1 MDGTSSR
8 MRALLVLSVSL
19 FLGLTLWFCSNV
31 VSSQLVST
39 FDASGLDQFLLS
51 VGLTGGFVV
60 GCLAYAFLNVSDVYD
75 ARSVFVASAL
85 AGGLAN
91 GIAASGWSLG
101 VVVWFRVLTGFFLA
115 GVYPVGMKL
124 AASWF
129 LEDRGFALGVM
140 VGALTL
146 GSGLPYVLGALGAPS
161 WRVTLLASSGMA
173 VVAGLL
179 VWRFFR
185 EGPHGAGAARFDV
198 GKVVEILG
206 DGAQRLAFLGYFGHM
221 WELYAMW
228 VWVPVFLR
236 ESYLGAFPGSDP
248 VMFVSAGAF
257 LVFMVG
263 AVTTALGGRIAD
275 SWGRTMFTGV
285 VLALSGLGSL
295 VIGLVIDYPYV
306 ALAVAVVW
314 GALVIPDS
322 PQYSSMV
329 SELAEA
335 GYVGTALTLQM
346 ALGFLLTIFSI
357 RVVPWFVGHVGWKYG
372 FTILGLGPLAGI
384 VSIYLLRRHPSASRI
399 AGGRR

>member
-1 MDGTSSR
+1 VDGGGSR
-8 MRALLVLSVSL
+8 GRALLVLSVSL

-31 VSSQLVST
+31 VASQLVSA
-39 FDASGLDQFLLS
+39 FDASGSGQVLLG
-51 VGLTGGFVV
+51 VGLTGGFVA
-60 GCLAYAFLNVSDVYD
+60 GCLVYAFLNVSDVYD
-75 ARSVFVASAL
+75 ARSVFVVSAL

-101 VVVWFRVLTGFFLA
+101 VVIWFRVLTGFFLA

-146 GSGLPYVLGALGAPS
+146 GSGLPYVLGVLGIPG

-173 VVAGLL
+173 ALGGLL
-179 VWRFFR
+179 VWVFFR
-185 EGPHGAGAARFDV
+185 EGPHGAGAAHFDV
-198 GKVVEILG
+198 GKVLDILG
-206 DGAQRLAFLGYFGHM
+206 NGAQRLAFLGYFGHM

-236 ESYLGAFPGSDP
+236 ESYLEAFPMSDP
-248 VMFVSAGAF
+248 VMFVSIGAF
-257 LVFMVG
+257 LVFLVG
-263 AVTTALGGRIAD
+263 ALATALGGRIAD
-275 SWGRTMFTGV
+275 SWGRTAFTGV
-285 VLALSGLGSL
+285 ILALSGLGSL
-295 VIGLVIDYPYV
+295 VIGLFYDHPFV
-306 ALAVAVVW
+306 ALVIAVAW

-329 SELAEA
+329 SELAET

-346 ALGFLLTIFSI
+346 AMGFLLTIFSI
-357 RVVPWFVGHVGWKYG
+357 RVVPWFVGMVGWRYG
-372 FTILGLGPLAGI
+372 FTILGVGPLVGI
-384 VSIYLLRRHPSASRI
+384 VSVYLLRGHPDSMKI

>member
-1 MDGTSSR
+1 MDGMSSKGS
-8 MRALLVLSVSL
+8 ALLVLSASL
-19 FLGLTLWFCSNV
+19 FLALTLWFCSNAV
-31 VSSQLVST
+31 VSQLVSV
-39 FDASGLDQFLLS
+39 FDASGTAQALLG

-60 GCLAYAFLNVSDVYD
+60 GCLVYAFLNVADVYD
-75 ARSVFVASAL
+75 ARKVFVVSAL

-91 GIAASGWSLG
+91 GVAALGWSLG
-101 VVVWFRVLTGFFLA
+101 VVILFRVLTGFFLA

-124 AASWF
+124 AAAWF

-146 GSGLPYVLGALGAPS
+146 GSGLPYLLGVLGLPG
-161 WRVTLLASSGMA
+161 WRVTLLASSGLA
-173 VVAGLL
+173 VLGGLL
-179 VWRFFR
+179 VWGFFR
-185 EGPHGAGAARFDV
+185 EGPHRAGAASFEA

-248 VMFVSAGAF
+248 VMFVSVGAF
-257 LVFMVG
+257 LVFLFG
-263 AVTTALGGRIAD
+263 AVATGVGGRVAD
-275 SWGRTMFTGV
+275 RWGRTAFTGV
-285 VLALSGLGSL
+285 VLGLSGLGSL
-295 VIGLVIDYPYV
+295 MIGLFFDYPYV
-306 ALAVAVVW
+306 ALAVAVAW
-314 GALVIPDS
+314 GVVVIPDS

-357 RVVPWFVGHVGWKYG
+357 RVVPWFVGLVGWRYG
-372 FTILGLGPLAGI
+372 FTILGVGPLVGI
-384 VSIYLLRRHPSASRI
+384 VSMYLLRGHPGSVRI

>member
-1 MDGTSSR
+1 M
-8 MRALLVLSVSL
+8 SVSL
-19 FLGLTLWFCSNV
+19 FLALTLWFCSNV
-31 VSSQLVST
+31 VTSQLVSVFEAST
-39 FDASGLDQFLLS
+39 FGRDLLS
-51 VGLTGGFVV
+51 VGLTGGFVI
-60 GCLAYAFLNVSDVYD
+60 GCLVYAFLNVADVYG
-75 ARSVFVASAL
+75 ARNVFLTSAL

-91 GIAASGWSLG
+91 GVAALGWSLWG
-101 VVVWFRVLTGFFLA
+101 VVVFRVLTGFFLA
-115 GVYPVGMKL
+115 GVYPVGLKL
-124 AASWF
+124 ASSWF

-146 GSGLPYVLGALGAPS
+146 GSGLPYLLGVVGIPG

-173 VVAGLL
+173 ALGGLL
-179 VWRFFR
+179 VGGLFR
-185 EGPHGAGAARFDV
+185 EGPHGAGAASFEV

-248 VMFVSAGAF
+248 MMFVSVGAF
-257 LVFMVG
+257 LVFRFG
-263 AVTTALGGRIAD
+263 AVATGVSGRVAD
-275 SWGRTMFTGV
+275 MWGRTAFTGV
-285 VLALSGLGSL
+285 VLGLSGLGSL
-295 VIGLVIDYPYV
+295 VIGLFFDYPYV
-306 ALAVAVVW
+306 ALAVAVAW
-314 GALVIPDS
+314 GVVVIPDS

-357 RVVPWFVGHVGWKYG
+357 RVVPWFVGLVEWRYG
-372 FTILGLGPLAGI
+372 FTILGVGPLVGI
-384 VSIYLLRRHPSASRI
+384 VSMILLRGHPDSVKI

>member
-1 MDGTSSR
+1 MDSIGSR
-8 MRALLVLSVSL
+8 GRALLVLSISL
-19 FLGLTLWFCSNV
+19 FLALTLWFSSNV
-31 VSSQLVST
+31 VASQLISV
-39 FDASGLDQFLLS
+39 FEASESGRAMLS

-60 GCLAYAFLNVSDVYD
+60 GCLVYAFLNVADVYD
-75 ARSVFVASAL
+75 AKSVFVASAL
-85 AGGLAN
+85 TGGLAN
-91 GIAASGWSLG
+91 GGASFGCSLG
-101 VVVWFRVLTGFFLA
+101 VVILFRILTGFFLA

-146 GSGLPYVLGALGAPS
+146 GSGLPYLLGVLGVPG

-173 VVAGLL
+173 ALGGLL
-179 VWRFFR
+179 VWGFFR
-185 EGPHGAGAARFDV
+185 EGPHGAGAASFDV

-206 DGAQRLAFLGYFGHM
+206 NGAQRLAFLGYFGHM

-248 VMFVSAGAF
+248 LIFVSIGAF
-257 LVFMVG
+257 LVFLVG
-263 AVTTALGGRIAD
+263 AATTGLGGRVAD
-275 SWGRTMFTGV
+275 SWGRTVFTGIILV
-285 VLALSGLGSL
+285 LSGLGSL
-295 VIGLVIDYPYV
+295 VIGLFFDYPNA
-306 ALAVAVVW
+306 ALVVAVAW
-314 GALVIPDS
+314 GAFVIPDS

-346 ALGFLLTIFSI
+346 ALGFLLTILSI
-357 RVVPWFVGHVGWKYG
+357 RVVPWFVGMVGWRYG
-372 FTILGLGPLAGI
+372 FTILGVGPIVGI
-384 VSIYLLRRHPSASRI
+384 VSMYLLRGHPNSVRI

>member
-1 MDGTSSR
+1 MGSR
-8 MRALLVLSVSL
+8 GSALLVLSVSL

-31 VSSQLVST
+31 VVSQLVSV
-39 FDASGLDQFLLS
+39 FDASGFGRALLG

-60 GCLAYAFLNVSDVYD
+60 GCLVYAFLNVADVYD
-75 ARSVFVASAL
+75 ARGVFVVSAL

-91 GIAASGWSLG
+91 GVAALGWSLG
-101 VVVWFRVLTGFFLA
+101 VVVVFRVLTGFFLA

-146 GSGLPYVLGALGAPS
+146 GSGLPYLLGVMGLPG

-173 VVAGLL
+173 ALGGML

-185 EGPHGAGAARFDV
+185 EGPYGAGAARFEV
-198 GKVVEILG
+198 GKLTEILG
-206 DGAQRLAFLGYFGHM
+206 DGAQRLVFLGYFGHM

-236 ESYLGAFPGSDP
+236 ESFLGAFPGSDP
-248 VMFVSAGAF
+248 VLFVSVGAF
-257 LVFMVG
+257 LVFLFG
-263 AVTTALGGRIAD
+263 AVATGLGGRIAD
-275 SWGRTMFTGV
+275 RWGRTAFTGV
-285 VLALSGLGSL
+285 ILALSGLGSL
-295 VIGLVIDYPYV
+295 VIGLFFDYPYV
-306 ALAVAVVW
+306 ALAVAVAW
-314 GALVIPDS
+314 GVVVIPDS

-357 RVVPWFVGHVGWKYG
+357 GVVPWFVGLVGWRYG
-372 FTILGLGPLAGI
+372 FMILAVGPLGGI
-384 VSIYLLRRHPSASRI
+384 VSMYLLRRHPDSVRI

>member
-1 MDGTSSR
+1 MGSR
-8 MRALLVLSVSL
+8 GRALLVLSVSL
-19 FLGLTLWFCSNV
+19 FLGLTLWFSSNV
-31 VSSQLVST
+31 VASQLASV
-39 FDASGLDQFLLS
+39 FDASESGRALLG

-60 GCLAYAFLNVSDVYD
+60 GCLVYAFLNLADVYD
-75 ARSVFVASAL
+75 ARGVFVVSAL

-91 GIAASGWSLG
+91 GVAALGWSLG
-101 VVVWFRVLTGFFLA
+101 VVVVFRVLTGFFLA

-129 LEDRGFALGVM
+129 REDLGFALGVM

-146 GSGLPYVLGALGAPS
+146 GSGLPYLLGVLGSPG
-161 WRVTLLASSGMA
+161 WRVALLASSGLA
-173 VVAGLL
+173 VLGGLL

-185 EGPHGAGAARFDV
+185 EGPHGAGAARFEV
-198 GKVVEILG
+198 GKLAEILG

-236 ESYLGAFPGSDP
+236 ESYLGAYPGSDP
-248 VMFVSAGAF
+248 VLFVSVGAF
-257 LVFMVG
+257 LVFLLG
-263 AVTTALGGRIAD
+263 AVATGLGGRVAD
-275 SWGRTMFTGV
+275 RWGRTAFTGV
-285 VLALSGLGSL
+285 VLGLSGLGSL
-295 VIGLVIDYPYV
+295 VIGLFFDYPYV
-306 ALAVAVVW
+306 ALGVAVAWGVV
-314 GALVIPDS
+314 VIPDS

-346 ALGFLLTIFSI
+346 ALGFLLTVFSI
-357 RVVPWFVGHVGWKYG
+357 RVVPWFVGLVGWRYG
-372 FTILGLGPLAGI
+372 FAILGVGPLVGI
-384 VSIYLLRRHPSASRI
+384 VSMILLRGHPDSVRI

>member
-1 MDGTSSR
+1 
-8 MRALLVLSVSL
+8 LSVSL
-19 FLGLTLWFCSNV
+19 FLALTLWFCSNV
-31 VSSQLVST
+31 VASQLISD
-39 FDASGLDQFLLS
+39 FEASAFGRALLS

-60 GCLAYAFLNVSDVYD
+60 GCLVYAFLNVSDVYD
-75 ARSVFVASAL
+75 ARNVFVASVL

-91 GIAASGWSLG
+91 GVAAFGWSLG
-101 VVVWFRVLTGFFLA
+101 VVVVFRVLTGFFLA

-146 GSGLPYVLGALGAPS
+146 GSGLPYLLVILGVPG

-173 VVAGLL
+173 VLGGLL
-179 VWRFFR
+179 VWELFR
-185 EGPHGAGAARFDV
+185 EGPHGARAASFDV

-236 ESYLGAFPGSDP
+236 ESYLGTYPGSDP
-248 VMFVSAGAF
+248 MLFVSVGVF
-257 LVFMVG
+257 LVFLFG
-263 AVTTALGGRIAD
+263 AVATGLGGRIAD
-275 SWGRTMFTGV
+275 SWGRTAFTGIILV
-285 VLALSGLGSL
+285 LSGLVSL
-295 VIGLVIDYPYV
+295 VIGLFLDSPYV
-306 ALAVAVVW
+306 ALVIAVAW
-314 GALVIPDS
+314 GTLVIPDS

-335 GYVGTALTLQM
+335 EYVGTALTLQM

-357 RVVPWFVGHVGWKYG
+357 RVVPWFVGLAGWRYG
-372 FTILGLGPLAGI
+372 FTILGIGPLFGI
-384 VSIYLLRRHPSASRI
+384 VSMYLLRRHPNSVRI
-399 AGGRR
+399 AGGKR

>member
-1 MDGTSSR
+1 M
-8 MRALLVLSVSL
+8 SVSL
-19 FLGLTLWFCSNV
+19 FLGLTLWFSSNV
-31 VSSQLVST
+31 VASQLVSV
-39 FDASGLDQFLLS
+39 FDASGSGRALLG
-51 VGLTGGFVV
+51 VGLTAGFVV
-60 GCLAYAFLNVSDVYD
+60 GCLVYAFLNVADVYD
-75 ARSVFVASAL
+75 ARGVFVASAL

-91 GIAASGWSLG
+91 GVAALGWSLG
-101 VVVWFRVLTGFFLA
+101 VVIVFRVLTGFFLA

-129 LEDRGFALGVM
+129 REDRGFALGVM

-146 GSGLPYVLGALGAPS
+146 GSGLPYLLGVLGFPG
-161 WRVTLLASSGMA
+161 WRVALLASSGLA
-173 VVAGLL
+173 ALGGVL

-185 EGPHGAGAARFDV
+185 EGPYVAEAARFEL
-198 GKVVEILG
+198 GKLVEILG

-236 ESYLGAFPGSDP
+236 ESYLGSYPGSDP
-248 VMFVSAGAF
+248 MLFVYVGAF
-257 LVFMVG
+257 LVFLLG
-263 AVTTALGGRIAD
+263 AVATGLGGRVAD
-275 SWGRTMFTGV
+275 RWGRTAFTGV
-285 VLALSGLGSL
+285 VLGLSGLGSL
-295 VIGLVIDYPYV
+295 VIGLFFDYPYA
-306 ALAVAVVW
+306 ALGVAVAWGVV
-314 GALVIPDS
+314 VIPDS

-357 RVVPWFVGHVGWKYG
+357 RVVPWFVGLVGWRYG
-372 FTILGLGPLAGI
+372 FTILSVGPLLGI
-384 VSIYLLRRHPSASRI
+384 ASMYLLRGHPGSVRI

>member
-1 MDGTSSR
+1 MGSR
-8 MRALLVLSVSL
+8 GSALLVLSVSL

-31 VSSQLVST
+31 VVSQLVSV
-39 FDASGLDQFLLS
+39 FDASGFGRALLG

-60 GCLAYAFLNVSDVYD
+60 GCLVYAFLNVADVYD
-75 ARSVFVASAL
+75 ARGVFVVSAL

-91 GIAASGWSLG
+91 GVAALGWSLG
-101 VVVWFRVLTGFFLA
+101 VVVVFRVLTGFFLA

-146 GSGLPYVLGALGAPS
+146 GSGLPYLLGVMGLPG
-161 WRVTLLASSGMA
+161 WRVTLLASSGLA
-173 VVAGLL
+173 ALGGLL
-179 VWRFFR
+179 VWGFFR
-185 EGPHGAGAARFDV
+185 EGPYGVGAARFEV
-198 GKVVEILG
+198 GKFTEILG
-206 DGAQRLAFLGYFGHM
+206 NGAQRLAFLGYFGHM

-236 ESYLGAFPGSDP
+236 ESYLGAFPGSDS
-248 VMFVSAGAF
+248 MLFVSMGAF
-257 LVFMVG
+257 LVFLFG
-263 AVTTALGGRIAD
+263 AVATGLGGRVAD
-275 SWGRTMFTGV
+275 RWGRTAFTGV
-285 VLALSGLGSL
+285 ILALSGLGSL
-295 VIGLVIDYPYV
+295 VIGLFFDYPFV
-306 ALAVAVVW
+306 ALAVAVAW

-357 RVVPWFVGHVGWKYG
+357 RVVPWFVGLVGWRYG
-372 FTILGLGPLAGI
+372 FTILGVGPLVGI
-384 VSIYLLRRHPSASRI
+384 ISMYLLRRHPGSVRI

>member
-1 MDGTSSR
+1 
-8 MRALLVLSVSL
+8 
-19 FLGLTLWFCSNV
+19 
-31 VSSQLVST
+31 
-39 FDASGLDQFLLS
+39 

-60 GCLAYAFLNVSDVYD
+60 GCLVYAFLNVADVYD
-75 ARSVFVASAL
+75 ARGVFVVSAL

-91 GIAASGWSLG
+91 GVAASGWSLG
-101 VVVWFRVLTGFFLA
+101 VVILFRVLTGFFLA

-146 GSGLPYVLGALGAPS
+146 GSGLPYLLGMLGLPG
-161 WRVTLLASSGMA
+161 WRVTLLASSGLA
-173 VVAGLL
+173 ALGGLL
-179 VWRFFR
+179 VWGFFR
-185 EGPHGAGAARFDV
+185 EGPYGVGAARFEV
-198 GKVVEILG
+198 GKFTEILG
-206 DGAQRLAFLGYFGHM
+206 NGAQRLAFLGYFGHM

-236 ESYLGAFPGSDP
+236 ESYLGAFPGSDS
-248 VMFVSAGAF
+248 MLFVSMGAF
-257 LVFMVG
+257 LVFLFG
-263 AVTTALGGRIAD
+263 AVATGLGGRVAD
-275 SWGRTMFTGV
+275 RWGRTAFTGV
-285 VLALSGLGSL
+285 ILALSGLGSL
-295 VIGLVIDYPYV
+295 VIGLFFDYPFV
-306 ALAVAVVW
+306 ALAVAVAW

-357 RVVPWFVGHVGWKYG
+357 RVVPWFVGLVGWRFG
-372 FTILGLGPLAGI
+372 FTILGVGPLVGI
-384 VSIYLLRRHPSASRI
+384 VSMYLLRRHPDSARI

>member
-1 MDGTSSR
+1 M
-8 MRALLVLSVSL
+8 

-31 VSSQLVST
+31 VVSQLVSF
-39 FDASGLDQFLLS
+39 FDASGSGGDLLS

-60 GCLAYAFLNVSDVYD
+60 GCLVYAFLNVADVYD
-75 ARSVFVASAL
+75 ARGVFVVSVL

-91 GIAASGWSLG
+91 GVAALGWSLG
-101 VVVWFRVLTGFFLA
+101 VVVWFRFLTGIFLA

-146 GSGLPYVLGALGAPS
+146 GSGLPYLLGVMGLPS
-161 WRVTLLASSGMA
+161 WRVMLLVSSGLA
-173 VVAGLL
+173 VLGGLL
-179 VWRFFR
+179 VWRFFQ
-185 EGPHGAGAARFDV
+185 EGPHGAGAARFEV
-198 GKVVEILG
+198 GKMVEILG

-236 ESYLGAFPGSDP
+236 ESYIEAFPWSDPMLFVSMGAFM
-248 VMFVSAGAF
+248 VFLFGAIAT
-257 LVFMVG
+257 G
-263 AVTTALGGRIAD
+263 LGGRVAD
-275 SWGRTMFTGV
+275 SWGRTAFTGV
-285 VLALSGLGSL
+285 ILALSGLGSL
-295 VIGLVIDYPYV
+295 VIGLLFDYPFV
-306 ALAVAVVW
+306 ALAIAVAW

-335 GYVGTALTLQM
+335 EYVGTALTLQM

-357 RVVPWFVGHVGWKYG
+357 RVVPWFVGLVGWRYG
-372 FTILGLGPLAGI
+372 FTILGVGPLVGI
-384 VSIYLLRRHPSASRI
+384 VSMYLLRRHPDSVRI
-399 AGGRR
+399 ARGRR

>member
-1 MDGTSSR
+1 M
-8 MRALLVLSVSL
+8 SVSL
-19 FLGLTLWFCSNV
+19 FLGLTLWFSSNV
-31 VSSQLVST
+31 VASQLASV
-39 FDASGLDQFLLS
+39 FDASGSGQALLG

-60 GCLAYAFLNVSDVYD
+60 GCLVYAFLNVADVYD

-91 GIAASGWSLG
+91 GVAASGRSLEM
-101 VVVWFRVLTGFFLA
+101 VIVFRVLTGFFLA

-146 GSGLPYVLGALGAPS
+146 GSGLPYLLGVLGFPG
-161 WRVTLLASSGMA
+161 WRVALMASSGLA
-173 VVAGLL
+173 VAGGLL

-185 EGPHGAGAARFDV
+185 EGPYGAGAARFDV
-198 GKVVEILG
+198 GKLVEILG

-248 VMFVSAGAF
+248 MLFVSVGAF
-257 LVFMVG
+257 LVFLFG
-263 AVTTALGGRIAD
+263 AVATGLGGRVAD
-275 SWGRTMFTGV
+275 MWGRTAFTGV
-285 VLALSGLGSL
+285 ILGLSGLGSL
-295 VIGLVIDYPYV
+295 VIGLFFDYPYV
-306 ALAVAVVW
+306 ALVVAVAW

-329 SELAEA
+329 SELAEV

-357 RVVPWFVGHVGWKYG
+357 RVVPWFVGLVGWRYG
-372 FTILGLGPLAGI
+372 FMILGVGPLVGI
-384 VSIYLLRRHPSASRI
+384 VSMYLLRGHPGSVRI

>member
-1 MDGTSSR
+1 VDGASSR
-8 MRALLVLSVSL
+8 ARALLVLSVSL

-31 VSSQLVST
+31 VASQLTSF
-39 FDASGLDQFLLS
+39 FDASKSGQALLG

-60 GCLAYAFLNVSDVYD
+60 GCLFYAFLNVSDVYD
-75 ARSVFVASAL
+75 ARSVFVVSAL

-91 GIAASGWSLG
+91 GVAASGWSLG
-101 VVVWFRVLTGFFLA
+101 VVVWFRILTGFFLA

-146 GSGLPYVLGALGAPS
+146 GSGLPYMMGVLGNPS

-173 VVAGLL
+173 VLGGLL

-198 GKVVEILG
+198 GKVLDILG

-236 ESYLGAFPGSDP
+236 ESYMGAYPGSDP
-248 VMFVSAGAF
+248 ILFVSAGAF
-257 LVFMVG
+257 LVFLVG
-263 AVTTALGGRIAD
+263 ALTTGLGGRVAD
-275 SWGRTMFTGV
+275 SWGRTAFTGV
-285 VLALSGLGSL
+285 ILALSGLGSL
-295 VIGLVIDYPYV
+295 VIGLFFDYPFV

-357 RVVPWFVGHVGWKYG
+357 RVVPWFVGLVGWRYG
-372 FTILGLGPLAGI
+372 FSILGVGPLVGI
-384 VSIYLLRRHPSASRI
+384 ISMYLLRSHPSASRI

>member
-1 MDGTSSR
+1 MDGVGSR
-8 MRALLVLSVSL
+8 VWALLVLSVSL
-19 FLGLTLWFCSNV
+19 FLSLTLWFCSNV
-31 VSSQLVST
+31 VVSQLVSV
-39 FDASGLDQFLLS
+39 FDASGFAQVLLG
-51 VGLTGGFVV
+51 VGLTAGFVV
-60 GCLAYAFLNVSDVYD
+60 GCLVYAFLNVADVYD
-75 ARSVFVASAL
+75 ARTVFVASAL

-91 GIAASGWSLG
+91 GVAAFGWSLG
-101 VVVWFRVLTGFFLA
+101 AVVWFRFMTGFFLA

-146 GSGLPYVLGALGAPS
+146 GSGLPYLLGVLGLPG
-161 WRVTLLASSGMA
+161 WRVMLLTSSGLA
-173 VVAGLL
+173 VAGGLL
-179 VWRFFR
+179 VWGFFR
-185 EGPHGAGAARFDV
+185 EGPYRVGAARFEA

-248 VMFVSAGAF
+248 MLFVSVGAF
-257 LVFMVG
+257 LVFLCG
-263 AVTTALGGRIAD
+263 AAATALGGRVAD
-275 SWGRTMFTGV
+275 SWGRTPFTGV
-285 VLALSGLGSL
+285 ILALSGLGSL
-295 VIGLVIDYPYV
+295 VIGLFFDYPYV
-306 ALAVAVVW
+306 ALAVAVAW
-314 GALVIPDS
+314 GVVVIPDS

-357 RVVPWFVGHVGWKYG
+357 RVVPWFVGLVGWRYG
-372 FTILGLGPLAGI
+372 FTILGVGPLVGI
-384 VSIYLLRRHPSASRI
+384 VSMYLLRGHPDSVRI

>member
-1 MDGTSSR
+1 MGSR
-8 MRALLVLSVSL
+8 GSALLVLSVSL

-31 VSSQLVST
+31 VVTQLASV
-39 FDASGLDQFLLS
+39 FDASESDQVLLS

-60 GCLAYAFLNVSDVYD
+60 GCLVYAFLNVADVYD
-75 ARSVFVASAL
+75 ARGVFVVSAL
-85 AGGLAN
+85 AGGMAN
-91 GIAASGWSLG
+91 GVAAMGWSLG
-101 VVVWFRVLTGFFLA
+101 VVVWCRVLTGFFLA

-146 GSGLPYVLGALGAPS
+146 GSGLPYLLGVLELPS
-161 WRVTLLASSGMA
+161 WRVMLLASSGMA
-173 VVAGLL
+173 VLGGLL

-185 EGPHGAGAARFDV
+185 EGPYGAGVARFEA

-236 ESYLGAFPGSDP
+236 ESYLEAFPGSDP
-248 VMFVSAGAF
+248 MRFVSVGVF
-257 LVFMVG
+257 LVFLFG
-263 AVTTALGGRIAD
+263 AVATGLGGRVAD
-275 SWGRTMFTGV
+275 SMGRTAFTGV
-285 VLALSGLGSL
+285 ILGLSGLGSM
-295 VIGLVIDYPYV
+295 VIGLFFDYPFV
-306 ALAVAVVW
+306 ALAVAVAW
-314 GALVIPDS
+314 GASVIPDS

-329 SELAEA
+329 SELAES
-335 GYVGTALTLQM
+335 GYVGTALTMQM

-357 RVVPWFVGHVGWKYG
+357 RVVPWFVGLVGWRYG
-372 FTILGLGPLAGI
+372 FTILGIGPLVGI
-384 VSIYLLRRHPSASRI
+384 VSVYLLRKRPDSTRI

>member
-1 MDGTSSR
+1 VDGASSR
-8 MRALLVLSVSL
+8 VKALFVLSVSL

-31 VSSQLVST
+31 VVSQMVSA
-39 FDASGLDQFLLS
+39 FDASKTGQALLG

-60 GCLAYAFLNVSDVYD
+60 GCLFYAFLNVADVYD
-75 ARSVFVASAL
+75 ARDVFVVSAL
-85 AGGLAN
+85 AGGLTN
-91 GIAASGWSLG
+91 GVAALGWSLG
-101 VVVWFRVLTGFFLA
+101 VVVVFRVLTGFFLA

-146 GSGLPYVLGALGAPS
+146 GSGLPYLLGVLGLPS
-161 WRVTLLASSGMA
+161 WRVMLLAASGMA
-173 VVAGLL
+173 VLGGLL

-185 EGPHGAGAARFDV
+185 EGPHRAGASRFDV

-206 DGAQRLAFLGYFGHM
+206 DGAQRLAFMGYFGHM

-236 ESYLGAFPGSDP
+236 ESYLRAFPESDP
-248 VMFVSAGAF
+248 MLFVSVGAF
-257 LVFMVG
+257 LVFLLG
-263 AVTTALGGRIAD
+263 AVATGLGGRVAD
-275 SWGRTMFTGV
+275 SWGRTAFTGV
-285 VLALSGLGSL
+285 ILALSGLGSL
-295 VIGLVIDYPYV
+295 VIGLFFDYPFV
-306 ALAVAVVW
+306 ALVVAMAW

-357 RVVPWFVGHVGWKYG
+357 RVVPWFVGLVGWRYG
-372 FTILGLGPLAGI
+372 FTILGIGPLVGI
-384 VSIYLLRRHPSASRI
+384 VSMYLLRRHPDSVSI
-399 AGGRR
+399 ARGRK